1 MDGRSRIADL
11 VERGVVVSPTLIM
24 DYQDSDAY
32 DGILLQASQM
42 LEAVGEQPQPEPDTN
57 DDDILLQASQMFEAV
72 EHEEKEVKLSRFG
85 CAQSSS
91 DLKAVK
97 DSGIPLKQSKAQ
109 SGQLFRYFRRRCS
122 NLASNTRQPSFFGY
136 RDFWYVVQREVHPER
151 RPQPIDLAQTIIA
164 NHYALGIE

>member
-42 LEAVGEQPQPEPDTN
+42 LEAVGEQPQPEPDSN

-72 EHEEKEVKLSRFG
+72 EHEEKEVKLSR
-85 CAQSSS
+85 
-91 DLKAVK
+91 
-97 DSGIPLKQSKAQ
+97 GISPIT
-109 SGQLFRYFRRRCS
+109 RCVVLLR
-122 NLASNTRQPSFFGY
+122 LASSMHRLMSNSSCPELVTP
-136 RDFWYVVQREVHPER
+136 VPRELEHINVFVTNNNSIH
-151 RPQPIDLAQTIIA
+151 RPF
-164 NHYALGIE
+164 